1 MYEHIMSFTSQI
13 YHFRLDEE
21 MVANRFIVAIGCC
34 FLGLL
39 FPDSNFLR
47 SEAKDSG
54 ASKKSASLRIANESG
69 AFEFQVP
76 RKLELVY
83 SKKQTP
89 LMFYG
94 RKMTLEFHEYKSN
107 DFLIG
112 FTEIPGV
119 PLADLFRA
127 HCGNERSD
135 RYVIRSEKI
144 TKPRNG
150 YLRESIFQG
159 RHSLMMFLDGGRSSY
174 TFVISWPKEDN
185 NIPSKPDT
193 LSRNEIEEIGR
204 SLKVKST
211 RKDAGG

>member
-1 MYEHIMSFTSQI
+1 
-13 YHFRLDEE
+13 
-21 MVANRFIVAIGCC
+21 MVANRLMPTIGCC
-34 FLGLL
+34 FLVLL
-39 FPDSNFLR
+39 FPDSNLLR
-47 SEAKDSG
+47 SEAKGSG
-54 ASKKSASLRIANESG
+54 ASKRIANESG

-94 RKMTLEFHEYKSN
+94 RQMTLEFHEYKSN

-135 RYVIRSEKI
+135 WHLIRSEKI
-144 TKPRNG
+144 TRPRNG

-159 RHSLMMFLDGGRSSY
+159 RYSLMMFLDGGRSSY

-193 LSRNEIEEIGR
+193 LSRKEIEEIGR